1 MPTRER
7 AIVNANDAV
16 DIARRLLEARRSALV
31 ERLVGLDV
39 DAITAVLAEDAEI
52 VQERFVAEL
61 KNVLSGG
68 QK

>member
-1 MPTRER
+1 
-7 AIVNANDAV
+7 
-16 DIARRLLEARRSALV
+16 LLEARRSALV